1 MDDLCVGN
9 HNLWRNHIG
18 VTTTSRGRTIGLGRD
33 SRKGLGPA
41 RRGLDRNL
49 DRLPDGLLDTLLDGL
64 LEQALAHSPIGAH
77 SGIVAEPSDT
87 REVHAGSGDG
97 TAPTGPDSH
106 EHQPEETSSGL
117 ARFAARAPWRRLPH
131 PLRWLT
137 VAIIGGSCVVA
148 GIAMLVLPGPGIAF
162 ILLGLAI
169 LATEF
174 VWAETLLHRVKNGSQ
189 HAWRAA
195 KSRIKRDNGTTTS
208 TSGASIIEPAS
219 QQVRP
224 IPAPQSD

>member
-1 MDDLCVGN
+1 MPEPTNTRPTPEGVGSTATPEDDVPG
-9 HNLWRNHIG
+9 G
-18 VTTTSRGRTIGLGRD
+18 F
-33 SRKGLGPA
+33 
-41 RRGLDRNL
+41 
-49 DRLPDGLLDTLLDGL
+49 
-64 LEQALAHSPIGAH
+64 
-77 SGIVAEPSDT
+77 
-87 REVHAGSGDG
+87 
-97 TAPTGPDSH
+97 
-106 EHQPEETSSGL
+106 

-137 VAIIGGSCVVA
+137 VAIIGGTFVIA

-189 HAWRAA
+189 NAWRAA
-195 KSRIKRDNGTTTS
+195 KSRIKRDNGS
-208 TSGASIIEPAS
+208 TASANDASILESSP

-224 IPAPQSD
+224 IPAPRSE